1 MNRKNKFKWIK
12 LFKKKIKKYK
22 NKTNYKMLRI
32 IIFKIKIM
40 RIYKI
45 NLKIKNLRI
54 KIIKKIKVKKK

>member
-22 NKTNYKMLRI
+22 IKTNYKMLRI

-54 KIIKKIKVKKK
+54 KIIKKIIVKK